1 MKDKVIDITAY
12 IGRDLKSRIAV
23 RKFYDKISNEQ
34 RTTVKIDFRNVNFA
48 SRSFMDEFY
57 NIFIANADKNV
68 ELINLSAEIEAMLDA
83 VKSTQHRPKNSANKI
98 SSHHD
103 DIRFSS
109 IAEANK
115 YLEALPFS

>member
-57 NIFIANADKNV
+57 NIFIANVDMNV

-83 VKSTQHRPKNSANKI
+83 VKSTQHRPKNSANRI

-109 IAEANK
+109 ITEANK

>member
-12 IGRDLKSRIAV
+12 IDRDLKSRVVA
-23 RKFYDKISNEQ
+23 REFYDKISNEQ
-34 RTTVKIDFRNVNFA
+34 QTNIKIDFGNVSFA
-48 SRSFMDEFY
+48 TRSFMDEFY
-57 NIFIANADKNV
+57 NIFIANADMNV

-83 VKSTQHRPKNSANKI
+83 VKATQHRPKNSANRI
-98 SSHHD
+98 LFHQD

-109 IAEANK
+109 ISEANK

>member
-12 IGRDLKSRIAV
+12 IGRDLKSRVAA
-23 RKFYDKISNEQ
+23 REFYEKISNEQ
-34 RTTVKIDFRNVNFA
+34 RTNIKIDFGNVSFA
-48 SRSFMDEFY
+48 TRSFMDEFY
-57 NIFIANADKNV
+57 NIFIANVDMNV

-83 VKSTQHRPKNSANKI
+83 VKSTQHRPKNSANRI

-109 IAEANK
+109 ITEANK

>member
-23 RKFYDKISNEQ
+23 REFYDKISNEH

-83 VKSTQHRPKNSANKI
+83 VKSTQHRPKNSANRI

>member
-12 IGRDLKSRIAV
+12 IGRDLKSRVAA
-23 RKFYDKISNEQ
+23 REFYDKISNEQ
-34 RTTVKIDFRNVNFA
+34 RTNIKIDFGNVSFA
-48 SRSFMDEFY
+48 TRSFMDEFY
-57 NIFIANADKNV
+57 NIFIANVDMNV

-83 VKSTQHRPKNSANKI
+83 VKATQHRPKNSANRI

-109 IAEANK
+109 ISEANK
-115 YLEALPFS
+115 YLDALPFS